1 MMDYQ
6 DFIDSLKY
14 HKYPEA
20 IYYSFIMLFKEE
32 VLIWVN
38 RFGMP
43 YVAKQ
48 LMCKQS
54 ILSPML
60 ILLALDVSLGSDG
73 YRELEDYLAFN
84 GL

>member
-6 DFIDSLKY
+6 DFIDSLGK

-32 VLIWVN
+32 VLIEVDK
-38 RFGMP
+38 FGMAF
-43 YVAKQ
+43 VAKK
-48 LMCKQS
+48 LICKQA
-54 ILSPML
+54 IFSPML
-60 ILLALDVSLGSDG
+60 ILMALDVSLGSDG